1 MKSDNRYYH
10 LYSADKVLA
19 FEKRLNEIGIKINP
33 DSDLYRIGFD
43 VLEVYDKHKN
53 PDLHD
58 NYGDLRENMRQVMG
72 FNNFIEKVTP
82 LLNSEYI
89 DEIIPHLELLN
100 KSSIPQ
106 TMKAKVTDQGSNKLF
121 ELYTSGLCYPQFQ
134 NIRLDSPISSKG
146 NNPDVMFSF
155 ENRRWGIA
163 CKVLHSPQIQSII
176 DNVIKGLE
184 QIEKSESDTGFVLI
198 SLRNIIDYDDFWP
211 ILNKEEFLKNNEEP
225 LFGSYLVKEI
235 PAKKLENYV
244 LDIQDKL
251 QTDIGI
257 KELLN
262 IFKNKKAQPVV
273 VVFLQGATGIIDNGS
288 PVFSLLGFLGMLRMK
303 EVPNYAVKVLEII
316 SDKIN

>member
-1 MKSDNRYYH
+1 
-10 LYSADKVLA
+10 
-19 FEKRLNEIGIKINP
+19 
-33 DSDLYRIGFD
+33 
-43 VLEVYDKHKN
+43 
-53 PDLHD
+53 
-58 NYGDLRENMRQVMG
+58 
-72 FNNFIEKVTP
+72 
-82 LLNSEYI
+82 
-89 DEIIPHLELLN
+89 
-100 KSSIPQ
+100 
-106 TMKAKVTDQGSNKLF
+106 
-121 ELYTSGLCYPQFQ
+121 
-134 NIRLDSPISSKG
+134 
-146 NNPDVMFSF
+146 MFSF